1 MNLYLHELKTSA
13 KSLLVWAGIM
23 ALLILIGITKYA
35 AYAGNPEM
43 LAILE
48 TMPQELLA
56 AFNMNAFNLTT
67 LSGFFGV
74 MFAYYALMGAVA
86 AAMWGSEAISRE
98 ERGKTAEFTLT
109 LPLTRTRLVTV
120 KALAALTNAAL
131 FVLFTWTVSLAAAH
145 NYAPDAAFR
154 NFLALEM
161 GAMFLLE
168 LIFLAV
174 GLLLACSGWP
184 RGRTASAAVGLIVS
198 AYALAAA
205 SSMFEALDFLKWVTP
220 FRYFDAADLYR
231 SGRFSA
237 VSVLLAVAIVA
248 VCLTAAYRL
257 YNRRDV
263 YI

>member
-1 MNLYLHELKTSA
+1 MNLYLHELKANA
-13 KSLLVWAGIM
+13 KSLLVWTGVM

-35 AYAGNPEM
+35 AYAENPEM
-43 LAILE
+43 LAILDA
-48 TMPQELLA
+48 MPREVLA

-74 MFAYYALMGAVA
+74 MFAYFALMGAVA
-86 AAMWGSEAISRE
+86 AAMWGSETIARE
-98 ERGKTAEFTLT
+98 ERDKTVEFALT
-109 LPLTRTRLVTV
+109 LPLTRSRLVTV
-120 KALAALTNAAL
+120 KGLAALTNAAL
-131 FVLFTWTVSLAAAH
+131 FVLFTWAISLAAAR

-154 NFLALEM
+154 HFLALEM

-184 RGRTASAAVGLIVS
+184 RGRAASVSVGLIMG
-198 AYALAAA
+198 AYALSTA
-205 SSMFEALDFLKWVTP
+205 SSMFARLDFLKWVTP

-237 VSVLLAVAIVA
+237 VSVALAAAIVGA
-248 VCLTAAYRL
+248 CVTAAYRL
-257 YNRRDV
+257 YNRRDLYV
-263 YI
+263 